1 MNTDP
6 PGRLILDRPQ
16 ELLDHIGFGLGP
28 SSWYTVEQSAV
39 DAFADATADRQW
51 IHVDPERAAKGP
63 FGTTIAHG
71 YMSVGLITPLFSEV
85 LVVHDQSMIVN
96 YGMERVRFPAPVL
109 LPARVRLTGT
119 IAHAEPVARGIH
131 LASDVILELEGSAK
145 PACVAR
151 VLYRYLT

>member
-1 MNTDP
+1 MNAAP
-6 PGRLILDRPQ
+6 PRRLTLDRPQ
-16 ELLDHIGFGLGP
+16 ELLDHIGLGLGP
-28 SSWYTVEQSAV
+28 SSWYSVEQSAV

-71 YMSVGLITPLFSEV
+71 YMSVGLIAPLFSE
-85 LVVHDQSMIVN
+85 LLLVHDQSMIVN
-96 YGMERVRFPAPVL
+96 YGMERVRFPAPVP

-119 IAHAEPVARGIH
+119 IAHAEPVAGGIQ
-131 LASDVILELEGSAK
+131 LAADVILELDGSAK

>member
-1 MNTDP
+1 MTANAAP
-6 PGRLILDRPQ
+6 RLTLDRPQ
-16 ELLDHIGFGLGP
+16 ELLDHIGHGLGP
-28 SSWYTVEQSAV
+28 SSWYSVEQSAV

-71 YMSVGLITPLFSEV
+71 YMSVGLITPLFSE
-85 LVVHDQSMIVN
+85 LLLVHDQSMIVN

-119 IAHAEPVARGIH
+119 IAHAEPVAAGVQ
-131 LASDVILELEGSAK
+131 LATDVILELEGSAK